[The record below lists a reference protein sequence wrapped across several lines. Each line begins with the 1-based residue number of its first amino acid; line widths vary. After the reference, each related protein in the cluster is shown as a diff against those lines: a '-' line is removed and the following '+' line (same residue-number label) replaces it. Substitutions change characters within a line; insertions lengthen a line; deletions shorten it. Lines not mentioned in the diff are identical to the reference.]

1 MKNKKIYFIE
11 VLRFLSS
18 LMVVIWHYQH
28 FFLPHSRQSQYSLD
42 VINSQFFNIFKFDN
56 LGFIA
61 VYLFFCISGFVFSY
75 TYLNKDPITF
85 KFFFYRRFARLYP
98 LHFATLLIVA
108 IIQLINLRLFGEYEI
123 YFISDIKHFI
133 LNFFLISSWGFADG
147 FSFNGPIWSVSI
159 EIFLYLIFFFLI
171 PHLKKHRILFSF
183 PLLLLIL
190 FIYKIKLI
198 TNTSIVEGLLLF
210 FSGVLIF
217 HLFTSAINKYYL
229 AVLSTLLIII
239 SLTGNFKVF
248 MFCPGILMFFVFLD
262 YTFKINTQ
270 TKKTFEILGNMTYA
284 SYLIHVPIQLIIILI
299 INIFGI
305 QIINFYSTQN
315 FFIFIFV
322 VYVISYFTFKLFE
335 KPLNNFIKNK
345 LIK

>member
-1 MKNKKIYFIE
+1 MENKKIYFIE
-11 VLRFLSS
+11 ILRFLSS

-28 FFLPHSRQSQYSLD
+28 FFLPYNRQSQYSLD
-42 VINSQFFNIFKFDN
+42 VINSKFLNIFKFDN
-56 LGFIA
+56 LGHIA
-61 VYLFFCISGFVFSY
+61 VYIFFCISGFVFSY
-75 TYLNKDPITF
+75 TYLNKDPTTF
-85 KFFFYRRFARLYP
+85 KNFFYRRFARLYP

-108 IIQLINLRLFGEYEI
+108 IMQLINLRLFGAYEI

-133 LNFFLISSWGFADG
+133 LNFFLISAWGFADG

-171 PHLKKHRILFSF
+171 PHLNKHRILFSF

-190 FIYKIKLI
+190 FIYKIKL
-198 TNTSIVEGLLLF
+198 NTDTLIVEGLLLF

-262 YTFKINTQ
+262 YNFKISNQ
-270 TKKTFEILGNMTYA
+270 AKKIFEILGNMTYA
-284 SYLIHVPIQLIIILI
+284 SYLIHVPVQLTIILI

-305 QIINFYSTQN
+305 QIFNFNSAYI
-315 FFIFIFV
+315 FFIFIFL